1 MFTKYIQLAKPIEM
15 ISCGKGFFV
24 VGVRK
29 VILIV
34 TRPSGAINIVLT
46 KVIHVPQISVNL
58 LSVANL
64 NRNNTKYRLVTG
76 SYYFID
82 RTTKQIV
89 CIGIQYGSL

>member
-1 MFTKYIQLAKPIEM
+1 M
-15 ISCGKGFFV
+15 ISCRKGFFI

-34 TRPSGAINIVLT
+34 IRLSRAIDIVLT
-46 KVIHVPQISVNL
+46 KVIYVPQISVNL

-64 NRNNTKYRLVTG
+64 NRNNTKYRSVIG

-89 CIGIQYGSL
+89 CIGI

>member
-1 MFTKYIQLAKPIEM
+1 MFTKYVLLAKLIE
-15 ISCGKGFFV
+15 IIGYRKGFFV

-34 TRPSGAINIVLT
+34 TRLSRAINIVLT
-46 KVIHVPQISVNL
+46 KVIYVPQISVNL

-64 NRNNTKYRLVTG
+64 NRNNTEYRLVIG

-82 RTTKQIV
+82 RTIKQIV
-89 CIGIQYGSL
+89 CIGI

>member
-1 MFTKYIQLAKPIEM
+1 MFTKYVQLAKPIE
-15 ISCGKGFFV
+15 IIRYGKGFFV

-34 TRPSGAINIVLT
+34 IRLSRAIDIVLT
-46 KVIHVPQISVNL
+46 KVIYVPQMSVNL

-64 NRNNTKYRLVTG
+64 NRNNTEYRSVIG

-89 CIGIQYGSL
+89 CTGI

>member
-1 MFTKYIQLAKPIEM
+1 M
-15 ISCGKGFFV
+15 IGYGKGFFV

-34 TRPSGAINIVLT
+34 IRLSRAIDIVLT
-46 KVIHVPQISVNL
+46 KVIYVPQISVNL

-64 NRNNTKYRLVTG
+64 NRNNTKYRLVIG

-89 CIGIQYGSL
+89 CIGI